1 VIELSFPLAVVFL
14 TGLCIGSFL
23 NVVIYRLPRRE
34 SFITG
39 RSRCPLCGHTLAW
52 YDLLPLLSFLFLLG
66 RCRYCRAVIS
76 PRYPLIE
83 LLTGALFAL
92 LYLSFGLTAA
102 FVKYAFFAAFLIIV
116 SMIDLEHYIVP
127 DRLVTAGLAGGILL
141 GVFSKDRGLF
151 SVLLG
156 AGVAAGFLLLV
167 ALLSKGGMGGGDI
180 KLAFVTG
187 LFLGWPLGP
196 LGIFLG
202 SCLAGITGVFLLA
215 LRLKGRKD
223 PIPFGPFIAL
233 GSLLSLLRGNELL
246 AWYFRH
252 LNW

>member
-1 VIELSFPLAVVFL
+1 MSFPLAVVFL
-14 TGLCIGSFL
+14 IGLCVGSFL
-23 NVVIYRLPRRE
+23 NAVIYRLPRRE

-52 YDLLPLLSFLFLLG
+52 YDLLPLLSFLILLG

-102 FVKYAFFAAFLIIV
+102 FVKYAFFAAFLIVV

-141 GVFSKDRGLF
+141 GVLSRDRGLF
-151 SVLLG
+151 SALLG

-196 LGIFLG
+196 LGIFLR
-202 SCLAGITGVFLLA
+202 FLPGGHH
-215 LRLKGRKD
+215 RR
-223 PIPFGPFIAL
+223 IPFGSAPERQE
-233 GSLLSLLRGNELL
+233 GPHSLWAVYCHGLPSLFVVGGRTAGLV
-246 AWYFRH
+246 FPPS
-252 LNW
+252 